1 MDIVMI
7 LKRTKKELVKK
18 IITSVIIQGL
28 LLVIPVYWT
37 NSINNATNQE
47 YDKAFRLIIITLIL
61 SLLYYL
67 WNYFNQRAW
76 YNYYNKLYLEY
87 TNLVA
92 EASVKDITLGEY
104 TNIINNDIDIIG
116 TFIGNLVTRIIQII
130 EFLIIYMYFLSID
143 FYIFLATLIVSIF
156 MVIIIIYFGGKIE
169 IQNKDRKDNL
179 DYKTINIHNIYDVLK
194 RNKKIQREDNGFIK
208 STIKYLESNAK
219 YNLFVNGMIYLV
231 LGFLELCRYGIVIYA
246 IYLVS
251 ISKME
256 IGTVLLI
263 YSYYAKIITNFEVLG
278 TINAEYQS
286 VKVSV
291 NRLNRIKRKEVT
303 I

>member
-1 MDIVMI
+1 MDIVTI
-7 LKRTKKELVKK
+7 LKRTKKELVWKLV
-18 IITSVIIQGL
+18 TSVIIQGL

-37 NSINNATNQE
+37 NSINHATSGE
-47 YDKAFRLIIITLIL
+47 YEVAFKLVIITMIL

-67 WNYFNQRAW
+67 WNYFNQKAW

-87 TNLVA
+87 TNLVT
-92 EASVKDITLGEY
+92 EANLEDITLGEY

-116 TFIGNLVTRIIQII
+116 TFIGNSVTRMIQVV

-143 FYIFLATLIVSIF
+143 FYIFLTTLIVSIF
-156 MVIIIIYFGGKIE
+156 MIIIIIYFGGKIE
-169 IQNKDRKDNL
+169 IENKNRKDNL
-179 DYKTINIHNIYDVLK
+179 DYKTINIHNIYDILRENK
-194 RNKKIQREDNGFIK
+194 RVKKEDNGFIK
-208 STIKYLESNAK
+208 STIRYLKSNAK
-219 YNLFVNGMIYLV
+219 FNLFVNGMIYLV
-231 LGFLELCRYGIVIYA
+231 LSFLELCRYGIIVYA

-251 ISKME
+251 EGRME

-291 NRLNRIKRKEVT
+291 NRLKRIKSNEK

>member
-1 MDIVMI
+1 MDIVTI
-7 LKRTKKELVKK
+7 LKRTKKELVRK
-18 IITSVIIQGL
+18 IITSIIIQGL

-37 NSINNATNQE
+37 NSINHAT
-47 YDKAFRLIIITLIL
+47 AFEFDEAFKLVVVTLIL

-67 WNYFNQRAW
+67 WSYFNQKAW
-76 YNYYNKLYLEY
+76 YDYYNKLYLEY
-87 TNLVA
+87 TNLVT
-92 EASVKDITLGEY
+92 EASVDNVTLGEY

-116 TFIGNLVTRIIQII
+116 TFIGNAVTRIIQII
-130 EFLIIYMYFLSID
+130 EFLIIYMYFLSIN
-143 FYIFLATLIVSIF
+143 FYVFLVTLIVSIF
-156 MVIIIIYFGGKIE
+156 MIIIILYFGSKIE
-169 IQNKDRKDNL
+169 IENKNRKDNL
-179 DYKTINIHNIYDVLK
+179 DYKTINIHNIYDYLK
-194 RNKKIQREDNGFIK
+194 RKEKIKDNSFIK

-219 YNLFVNGMIYLV
+219 FNLFVKAMIYLV
-231 LGFLELCRYGIVIYA
+231 LAFLELCRYGVIIYA

-251 ISKME
+251 IGRME

-291 NRLNRIKRKEVT
+291 NRLNKIKSNQK

>member
-37 NSINNATNQE
+37 NSINHATNQE
-47 YDKAFRLIIITLIL
+47 YDKAFRLIIILIL

>member
-1 MDIVMI
+1 MDIVTI
-7 LKRTKKELVKK
+7 LKRTKKELIRK
-18 IITSVIIQGL
+18 IITSVILQGL

-37 NSINNATNQE
+37 NSINHATSLE
-47 YDKAFRLIIITLIL
+47 YNIAFKLVIITLIL

-67 WNYFNQRAW
+67 WSYFNQKAW

-87 TNLVA
+87 TNLVT
-92 EASVKDITLGEY
+92 EANVNDITLGEY

-116 TFIGNLVTRIIQII
+116 TFIGNAVTRVIQII

-143 FYIFLATLIVSIF
+143 FYIFLVTLIISIF
-156 MVIIIIYFGGKIE
+156 MLIIIIYFGSKIE
-169 IQNKDRKDNL
+169 IENKNRKDNL
-179 DYKTINIHNIYDVLK
+179 DYKTINIHNIYDILK
-194 RNKKIQREDNGFIK
+194 GKKRIKDNSFIS
-208 STIKYLESNAK
+208 STIRYLESNAK
-219 YNLFVNGMIYLV
+219 FNLFVNGMIYLV
-231 LGFLELCRYGIVIYA
+231 LGFLELCRYGVIIYA

-251 ISKME
+251 MGRME

-263 YSYYAKIITNFEVLG
+263 YSYYGKIITNFEVLG

-291 NRLNRIKRKEVT
+291 NRLNRIKRKEGT

>member
-1 MDIVMI
+1 MDIVTI
-7 LKRTKKELVKK
+7 LKRTKKELVWKLV
-18 IITSVIIQGL
+18 TSVIIQGL

-37 NSINNATNQE
+37 NSINHATSGE
-47 YDKAFRLIIITLIL
+47 YEVAFKLVIITMIL

-67 WNYFNQRAW
+67 WNYFNQKAW

-87 TNLVA
+87 TNLVT
-92 EASVKDITLGEY
+92 EANLEDITLGEY

-116 TFIGNLVTRIIQII
+116 TFIGNSVTRMIQVV

-143 FYIFLATLIVSIF
+143 FYIFLTTLIVSIF
-156 MVIIIIYFGGKIE
+156 MIIIIIYFGGKIE
-169 IQNKDRKDNL
+169 IENKNRKDNL
-179 DYKTINIHNIYDVLK
+179 DYKTINIHNIYDILRENK
-194 RNKKIQREDNGFIK
+194 RVKKEDNGFIK
-208 STIKYLESNAK
+208 STIRYLKSNAK
-219 YNLFVNGMIYLV
+219 FNLFVNGMIYLV
-231 LGFLELCRYGIVIYA
+231 LSFLELCRYGIIVYA

-251 ISKME
+251 KGRME

-291 NRLNRIKRKEVT
+291 NRLKRIKSNEK

>member
-1 MDIVMI
+1 MDIITI
-7 LKRTKKELVKK
+7 LKRTKKELIRK

-37 NSINNATNQE
+37 NSVNYATDLEFNNAF
-47 YDKAFRLIIITLIL
+47 KLVIITLIL

-67 WNYFNQRAW
+67 WSYFNQKAW

-87 TNLVA
+87 TNLVT
-92 EASVKDITLGEY
+92 EASVDNVTLGEY

-116 TFIGNLVTRIIQII
+116 TFIGNAVTRIIQIF

-143 FYIFLATLIVSIF
+143 FYIFLVTLIVSIF
-156 MVIIIIYFGGKIE
+156 MIIIIVYFGSRIE
-169 IQNKDRKDNL
+169 IENKHRKDNL
-179 DYKTINIHNIYDVLK
+179 DYKTINIHNIYDILK
-194 RNKKIQREDNGFIK
+194 RKEKVRDNSFIS
-208 STIKYLESNAK
+208 STIRYLESNAK
-219 YNLFVNGMIYLV
+219 FNLFVQAMIYLV
-231 LGFLELCRYGIVIYA
+231 LGFLELCRYGVIIYA

-251 ISKME
+251 LGKME

-278 TINAEYQS
+278 TINAEFQS
-286 VKVSV
+286 VKVSI
-291 NRLNRIKRKEVT
+291 NRLNKIKSNQK